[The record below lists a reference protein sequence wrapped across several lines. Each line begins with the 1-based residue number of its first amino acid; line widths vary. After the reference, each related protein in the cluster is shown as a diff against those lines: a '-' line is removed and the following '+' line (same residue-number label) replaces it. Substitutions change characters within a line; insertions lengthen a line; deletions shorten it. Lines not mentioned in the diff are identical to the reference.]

1 MRRTQDHWSS
11 VRQGLI
17 RLAVARAR
25 QKNASEEELS
35 MLTSLSSSA
44 SLSSK
49 SSSKSSTK
57 TVIEMR
63 YTESIPDFRF
73 LEESINWVDQKLVS
87 FTRFGFKFSRH
98 WWCTNNGGFC
108 FHFQEHFFVCFGIV
122 FGLFFLSI
130 SFISLFP
137 WYHWFMDSIISSI
150 FTFINI
156 MFFNLFLCS
165 CMIKIRFIFSYYSD
179 FSVLFL
185 HFICILFQFVI
196 ICSIIFLVFHL
207 YFFLWKLIWSGS
219 SHTLIIL
226 YWVNGPSFKYIYGKK
241 FQFLKC
247 TLFYF

>member
-87 FTRFGFKFSRH
+87 FTRLVQVQSTLMMHKLRRILLSFSRALFMFY
-98 WWCTNNGGFC
+98 G
-108 FHFQEHFFVCFGIV
+108 VL
-122 FGLFFLSI
+122 FGLFFCP
-130 SFISLFP
+130 FI
-137 WYHWFMDSIISSI
+137 
-150 FTFINI
+150 
-156 MFFNLFLCS
+156 LFL
-165 CMIKIRFIFSYYSD
+165 IFYD
-179 FSVLFL
+179 IIGLWVLLILLLYL
-185 HFICILFQFVI
+185 H
-196 ICSIIFLVFHL
+196 
-207 YFFLWKLIWSGS
+207 
-219 SHTLIIL
+219 
-226 YWVNGPSFKYIYGKK
+226 
-241 FQFLKC
+241 
-247 TLFYF
+247 